1 MDNPRH
7 SAAKILCAV
16 YEKDAYANIALV
28 NEIRKNSYNDIDRRF
43 LTEIVYGSVKMGLTI
58 DWILNKYMTRPL
70 KKIPPM
76 VRAILRISVYQIF
89 FMDRVPI
96 SAICNEAVKLTK
108 KYAHQGTANFV
119 NAVLRTA
126 GREKDKAKFPDEEK
140 NKLEFLS
147 LSTGHPLW
155 MIKRWEELFG
165 YDETKKLAD
174 FNNSEPILSLRTNT
188 LKITR
193 EELLNELQTQN
204 IEAKK
209 SEITPEGILITK
221 HKSLDEMTIIQDGKA
236 QVQDESSMLAVHVL
250 SPKEEE
256 FIVDLCAAPGGKS
269 THIAALMNNRGKV
282 LATDIYEHKIE
293 KINENAKRLGI
304 DIIETEELDGRELG
318 KLYENKA
325 DRVLVDAPCSGL
337 GVLRRRPD
345 ARLKK
350 NEEEIKKLPKLQLEL
365 LESGAKAV
373 KKNGVLVYSTCTIE
387 PMENEEVVKNFLEKN
402 SEFELDN
409 TGEFLPIIKRKEKM
423 IQLLPTIDNT
433 DGFFIARMIK
443 KG

>member
-58 DWILNKYMTRPL
+58 DWILTKYMTRPL

-76 VRAILRISVYQIF
+76 VRAILRISVYQLF

-188 LKITR
+188 LKVTR

-250 SPKEEE
+250 SPKEGE
-256 FIVDLCAAPGGKS
+256 FIIDLCAAPGGKS

-282 LATDIYEHKIE
+282 LATDIYAHKIE

-304 DIIETEELDGRELG
+304 DIIETKELDGRELG

-350 NEEEIKKLPKLQLEL
+350 NEDEIKKLPKLQLEL

-387 PMENEEVVKNFLEKN
+387 PMENEEVVKKFLEQN

-423 IQLLPTIDNT
+423 IQLLPTRDNT